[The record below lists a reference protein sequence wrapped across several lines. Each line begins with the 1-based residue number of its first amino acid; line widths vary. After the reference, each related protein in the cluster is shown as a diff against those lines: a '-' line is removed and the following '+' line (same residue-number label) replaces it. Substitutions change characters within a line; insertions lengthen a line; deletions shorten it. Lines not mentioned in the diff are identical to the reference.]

1 MDGCLCLC
9 QIIHFYRWLR
19 SPKSLLYD
27 PALGRTLLQLMK
39 KLLLQLLAEF
49 KRLGASIV
57 FADFNRII
65 IATKKRQGEKSSLTA
80 TQSSF
85 L

>member
-1 MDGCLCLC
+1 MTSRV

-39 KLLLQLLAEF
+39 KLLLQLVAEF
-49 KRLGASIV
+49 KRLGATIV

-65 IATKKRQGEKSSLTA
+65 IATKKRQEKSTISTCCLYHST
-80 TQSSF
+80 
-85 L
+85 